1 RRHDLLRRLHSSN
14 RGTREGAMREI
25 MVVYKVGKVR
35 EVREEVVLPA
45 TDRLIRRLSFRLK
58 TTCGARSPEPSL
70 LPHLVVVVQTDNLRG
85 VAGQPKD
92 VQPGVSAVD
101 DVDEPAVV
109 GRDVVR
115 LDHLPA
121 NVRDALERAAPEI
134 RVGGGGRDEER
145 HVLWVVRVADVEGA

>member
-1 RRHDLLRRLHSSN
+1 MSLLLSMRNEEREFALGAPPSSLLALRRP
-14 RGTREGAMREI
+14 GAGLAPRP
-25 MVVYKVGKVR
+25 
-35 EVREEVVLPA
+35 LQL
-45 TDRLIRRLSFRLK
+45 LI
-58 TTCGARSPEPSL
+58 
-70 LPHLVVVVQTDNLRG
+70 LVVMKADNLRG
-85 VAGQPKD
+85 VASQPKN
-92 VQPGVSAVD
+92 VQSCVCAVD

-145 HVLWVVRVADVEGA
+145 HVLWVVRIADVEGAHAGVLH